1 MAQPRG
7 RQRGGRA
14 IRALGLA
21 ALGFQ
26 VTGSDISPVAVQRA
40 GDEAAR
46 RGIRLPCFIADVRA
60 LPVCSTT
67 FDAVIACD
75 NALPHLLSEDEI
87 HQALQE
93 CLRCLR
99 PNGRCVI
106 SMRDYEVPPSPG
118 TVETRDYGDRTW
130 AGRDCRLSQIWR
142 WHGAFY
148 DVAFELMTNDD
159 AKEVVARTPPTTY
172 FAIRTDRV
180 AMLMEQAGF
189 TWVRRSRRTRMPY
202 ARYPAPLARLV
213 ARRRPRRRG
222 DASARLGPSTHC
234 LRQRALA
241 SDVLRGRRGPSI
253 VGGSAWEP
261 TPWRAV
267 QAARGRR

>member
-1 MAQPRG
+1 VAILDVRG
-7 RQRGGRA
+7 FYDALAPWYHLVYQDWEASIAWQGQALASLLASELGSMRHDVLDAAVGIGTQ
-14 IRALGLA
+14 ALGLA
-21 ALGFQ
+21 TLGFQ
-26 VTGSDISPVAVQRA
+26 VTGSDISPGAVQRA
-40 GDEAAR
+40 GEEAAR

-106 SMRDYEVPPSPG
+106 SMRDYQVPPSPG

-130 AGRDCRLSQIWR
+130 AGRACRLSQIWR

-148 DVAFELMTNDD
+148 DVAFELVTKDD
-159 AKEVVARTPPTTY
+159 AKEIVTRTPPTTY
-172 FAIRTDRV
+172 FAIGTDRV
-180 AMLMEQAGF
+180 AMLMEQTGF
-189 TWVRRSRRTRMPY
+189 ARVRRID
-202 ARYPAPLARLV
+202 
-213 ARRRPRRRG
+213 G
-222 DASARLGPSTHC
+222 C
-234 LRQRALA
+234 LFQP
-241 SDVLRGRRGPSI
+241 VI
-253 VGGSAWEP
+253 VG
-261 TPWRAV
+261 
-267 QAARGRR
+267 AR

>member
-1 MAQPRG
+1 MAILDVRG
-7 RQRGGRA
+7 FYDALAPWYHLVYQDWEASIARQGQALASLLASEWGSLPHNVLDA
-14 IRALGLA
+14 AVGIGTQALGLA
-21 ALGFQ
+21 TRGFQ
-26 VTGSDISPVAVQRA
+26 VTGSDISPVAVHRA

-60 LPVCSTT
+60 LPVRSAT

-99 PNGRCVI
+99 PNGGCVI
-106 SMRDYEVPPSPG
+106 SMRDYEVLPSPG

-130 AGRDCRLSQIWR
+130 SGRACRLSQIWR
-142 WHGAFY
+142 WHGAVY
-148 DVAFELMTNDD
+148 DVVFELVTKDG

-172 FAIRTDRV
+172 FAIRTERV

-189 TWVRRSRRTRMPY
+189 TRVRRIDGCLFQPVLVG
-202 ARYPAPLARLV
+202 AR
-213 ARRRPRRRG
+213 
-222 DASARLGPSTHC
+222 
-234 LRQRALA
+234 
-241 SDVLRGRRGPSI
+241 
-253 VGGSAWEP
+253 
-261 TPWRAV
+261 
-267 QAARGRR
+267 

>member
-1 MAQPRG
+1 VAILDVRG
-7 RQRGGRA
+7 FYDALAPWYHLVYPDWEASIARQGQALASLLTSGWCSLPHNVLDVA
-14 IRALGLA
+14 VGIGTQALGLA
-21 ALGFQ
+21 TLGFQ
-26 VTGSDISPVAVQRA
+26 VTGSDISPVAVHRA

-46 RGIRLPCFIADVRA
+46 RGIRLPRFSADVRA
-60 LPVCSTT
+60 LPVRSAT

-99 PNGRCVI
+99 PNGGCVI

-130 AGRDCRLSQIWR
+130 SGRACRLSQIWR

-148 DVAFELMTNDD
+148 DVAFELVTKDG

-172 FAIRTDRV
+172 FAIRTERV

-189 TWVRRSRRTRMPY
+189 TGVRRIDGRFFQPVLVG
-202 ARYPAPLARLV
+202 AR
-213 ARRRPRRRG
+213 
-222 DASARLGPSTHC
+222 
-234 LRQRALA
+234 
-241 SDVLRGRRGPSI
+241 
-253 VGGSAWEP
+253 
-261 TPWRAV
+261 
-267 QAARGRR
+267 

>member
-1 MAQPRG
+1 LDVRG
-7 RQRGGRA
+7 FYDALAPWYHLVYQDWEASIAWQGQALASLLASELGSMRHDVLDAAVGIGTQ
-14 IRALGLA
+14 ALGLA
-21 ALGFQ
+21 TLGFQ

-40 GDEAAR
+40 GEEAAR

-67 FDAVIACD
+67 FDAIIACD

-106 SMRDYEVPPSPG
+106 SMRDYQVPPSPG
-118 TVETRDYGDRTW
+118 TVETRDYGDRAW
-130 AGRDCRLSQIWR
+130 AGRACRLSQIWR

-148 DVAFELMTNDD
+148 DVAFELVTKDD
-159 AKEVVARTPPTTY
+159 AKEIVARTPPTTY
-172 FAIRTDRV
+172 FAIGTDRV

-189 TWVRRSRRTRMPY
+189 ARVRRIDGCLFQPVLVG
-202 ARYPAPLARLV
+202 AR
-213 ARRRPRRRG
+213 
-222 DASARLGPSTHC
+222 
-234 LRQRALA
+234 
-241 SDVLRGRRGPSI
+241 
-253 VGGSAWEP
+253 
-261 TPWRAV
+261 
-267 QAARGRR
+267 